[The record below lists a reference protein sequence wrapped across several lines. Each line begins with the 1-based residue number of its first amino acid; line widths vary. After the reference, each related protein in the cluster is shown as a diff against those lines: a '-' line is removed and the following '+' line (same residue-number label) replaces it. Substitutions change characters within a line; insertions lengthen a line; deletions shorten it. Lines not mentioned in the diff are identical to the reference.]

1 MCIKTLNKAMIKDA
15 RRGRRVHQEVFALK
29 TLRHPNVIVLYD
41 VIHTKEH
48 VHIITERLEKVRGPG
63 TSPILLVVFFRIKDA
78 EEHQCGHLP

>member
-48 VHIITERLEKVRGPG
+48 VHIITERLEKVGAQDLPN
-63 TSPILLVVFFRIKDA
+63 TPCCLFRIEDA
-78 EEHQCGHLP
+78 EEHQCGHSP

>member
-48 VHIITERLEKVRGPG
+48 VHIITERLEKVGAQGFLGKYFMFLPYRKCRGASMWAF
-63 TSPILLVVFFRIKDA
+63 T
-78 EEHQCGHLP
+78 